1 MTHQGNAAVHQH
13 SPAVEYSRTR
23 RSIPARGTPHPK
35 GGRAA
40 NGCAVSAATDT
51 IGAHHFSIPG
61 ANCQYCS
68 GRGTPLPYNGWCSRY
83 IAANDKAAG
92 YPPGRRGCRSAAHTK
107 QNAPHRPDRTAIKI
121 TDPEHGK
128 PPPVDSSR
136 EDWTDDIRSVTILQ
150 PQEFPFLFY

>member
-1 MTHQGNAAVHQH
+1 M
-13 SPAVEYSRTR
+13 
-23 RSIPARGTPHPK
+23 
-35 GGRAA
+35 
-40 NGCAVSAATDT
+40 
-51 IGAHHFSIPG
+51 
-61 ANCQYCS
+61 
-68 GRGTPLPYNGWCSRY
+68 PLPYNGWCSRY

-92 YPPGRRGCRSAAHTK
+92 DPPGRCGCRSAAHAK